1 MSPWL
6 LLVIIGVILAI
17 LGFSGIASWLI
28 WVGIILLIV
37 GLVLTL
43 VRRA

>member
-6 LLVIIGVILAI
+6 LLIIIGVILAI

-28 WVGIILLIV
+28 WVGIILLVV

>member
-6 LLVIIGVILAI
+6 LLVIIGVVLAI

-28 WVGIILLIV
+28 WVGIVLLIV